1 VALAKELEVAQKRY
15 AAELHAKDLECKLAV
30 AKHAQME
37 ALMAQYEALVGV
49 GEHPRGDG
57 GCVCGFLRPPPV
69 LRRPLYCAGEGRQGG
84 GGSVCQ
90 GGGGRAGE
98 RTRRREHATS
108 LPPNSHVL
116 PARLQAETR
125 HVSAQADQL
134 KATADKCLELVT
146 SYRAEVDRGA
156 KERAAMANQAKEQ
169 ERLLAKAVI
178 SLRDARVE
186 CEALRKQKSS
196 LEGLCRAM
204 QAERRTGGSG
214 GEGAVDAV
222 GAAMAAAP
230 AAASTP
236 APDAA
241 AEDVAESGA
250 VVFTPVS
257 LGARAAAPDTAAA
270 TGRAS
275 RDSSPVNPRRSAGPS
290 HAADSPAPVAGS
302 GSVGASEG
310 VAGSPPRAAAGD
322 AAVAVVTVE
331 VDG

>member
-1 VALAKELEVAQKRY
+1 
-15 AAELHAKDLECKLAV
+15 
-30 AKHAQME
+30 
-37 ALMAQYEALVGV
+37 
-49 GEHPRGDG
+49 
-57 GCVCGFLRPPPV
+57 
-69 LRRPLYCAGEGRQGG
+69 
-84 GGSVCQ
+84 
-90 GGGGRAGE
+90 
-98 RTRRREHATS
+98 
-108 LPPNSHVL
+108 
-116 PARLQAETR
+116 
-125 HVSAQADQL
+125 VSAQADQL

-241 AEDVAESGA
+241 AEDAASESGA

-257 LGARAAAPDTAAA
+257 LGARAVAPDTAAA

-310 VAGSPPRAAAGD
+310 VAGSPPRAVAGD